1 MNRSLDEQFELISR
15 GVEEI
20 IPEQELRDKIENSIK
35 NDKPLIV
42 KLGCDPSR
50 PDLHI
55 GHSVVLRKLRHFQ
68 DIGHQAVLVIGDFT
82 AMIGDPTGRN
92 KTRPQLTI
100 ENARDNAKTYLDQAG
115 AVLNMDTLRVV
126 YNSKWLNEMSFSDV
140 IKLSSSTT
148 VARMLERDDFDKRF
162 KIEKKPIAIHE
173 FLYPLLQAKDS
184 VELEADVELG
194 GTDQKFNLLLGRK
207 LQEDHNMKP
216 QICIMMPILEGTDGI
231 KKMSKSLGNYISI
244 SDEANDMFGK
254 IMSISDEL
262 MWRYYELLSF
272 QDPSTIQST
281 KKACDKDE
289 INPRDIKIDLAYE
302 IVERFHSSQ
311 AADKAKD
318 NFINRFQN
326 KNITSDIPTIQVEVD
341 GDQLI
346 IIELITKKLKAIT
359 STSEVRRL
367 VKQNAIK
374 IDTKTINDIEYDCAV
389 HSKFLL
395 QIGKKKAYL
404 ISLK

>member
-1 MNRSLDEQFELISR
+1 MKNIDDQIKIIKQ
-15 GVEEI
+15 GTAEI
-20 IPEQELRDKIENSIK
+20 IQEADLIDKLKSK
-35 NDKPLIV
+35 KKLIV
-42 KLGCDPSR
+42 KVGLDPTMPDMHLG
-50 PDLHI
+50 HT
-55 GHSVVLRKLRHFQ
+55 VVINKLRQFQ
-68 DIGHQAVLVIGDFT
+68 ELGHNVVFLIGDYT
-82 AMIGDPTGRN
+82 ACIGDPSGRDI
-92 KTRPQLTI
+92 TRPSVDPKTI
-100 ENARDNAKTYLDQAG
+100 KENAKKFQKEIFKILDKEKTKVVFNSDWLGKLKGLDLIELASH
-115 AVLNMDTLRVV
+115 
-126 YNSKWLNEMSFSDV
+126 Y
-140 IKLSSSTT
+140 T

-184 VELEADVELG
+184 VELKADVELG

-272 QDPSTIQST
+272 QDPNTIQST